1 MSSFGVGV
9 LTTGWDLAG
18 GHPAFFRVPVSFDS
32 GLLVSWL
39 HNDGD
44 LFGFPSTVP
53 TVIGG
58 FGPMQALTSNV
69 PTIRNQLKT
78 QRDLLF
84 KEFQENPSKTRLAIE
99 IKLIDETIARLTRAF
114 EAKN

>member
-1 MSSFGVGV
+1 M
-9 LTTGWDLAG
+9 TGIC
-18 GHPAFFRVPVSFDS
+18 
-32 GLLVSWL
+32 LVSPQPHL
-39 HNDGD
+39 
-44 LFGFPSTVP
+44 

-58 FGPMQALTSNV
+58 FRSMQALTSNV

-78 QRDLLF
+78 KRDLLF

-99 IKLIDETIARLTRAF
+99 IKLIDEMIARLTRDF

>member
-1 MSSFGVGV
+1 MGV

-18 GHPAFFRVPVSFDS
+18 GHPTLLRVPVSFDS
-32 GLLVSWL
+32 GLLVPWL

>member
-1 MSSFGVGV
+1 M
-9 LTTGWDLAG
+9 TGI
-18 GHPAFFRVPVSFDS
+18 S
-32 GLLVSWL
+32 LVSPRPYL
-39 HNDGD
+39 
-44 LFGFPSTVP
+44 

-69 PTIRNQLKT
+69 PTIQNQLKAK
-78 QRDLLF
+78 RDLLF
-84 KEFQENPSKTRLAIE
+84 KEFQENPSKTRLAID

>member
-1 MSSFGVGV
+1 
-9 LTTGWDLAG
+9 
-18 GHPAFFRVPVSFDS
+18 
-32 GLLVSWL
+32 
-39 HNDGD
+39 
-44 LFGFPSTVP
+44 
-53 TVIGG
+53 
-58 FGPMQALTSNV
+58 MQALTSNV